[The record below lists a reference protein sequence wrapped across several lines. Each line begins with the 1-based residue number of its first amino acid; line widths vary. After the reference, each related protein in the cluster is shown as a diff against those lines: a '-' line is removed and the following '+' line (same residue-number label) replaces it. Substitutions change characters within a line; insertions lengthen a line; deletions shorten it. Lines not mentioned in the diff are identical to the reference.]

1 MNSFFFLV
9 FFWVSFATHFSP
21 SFFSSLSLP
30 LKLLTMLHSRLGL
43 NYLLSFSLFSSQ
55 AKRDFLNQANDI
67 LSTSPGEDILLQLLF
82 HSMMLLLLFCLPVG
96 FLVFFHFSIFSRL
109 QNNNQNFLGVYFKSL
124 FLSLCDQIYIRS
136 RLKMQKIRKNLQTS
150 TLFIANCMPK
160 KEKESFFLL
169 IRINF
174 RNRQRETEVNS
185 FS

>member
-1 MNSFFFLV
+1 MGLFRDSFQSLILFL
-9 FFWVSFATHFSP
+9 SLSSSKTTYYAS
-21 SFFSSLSLP
+21 FSSRAQLP
-30 LKLLTMLHSRLGL
+30 S
-43 NYLLSFSLFSSQ
+43 LSFSLFSSQ

-82 HSMMLLLLFCLPVG
+82 HSMMLLLFCLPVG